1 MILNILLI
9 LLYLC
14 SNSYIQAL
22 DHAPELL
29 YERIGNRYSEAT
41 VHCLSVDPAYFSI
54 SLESSF
60 AHKES
65 SDLIQEKGI
74 AGISIDGIGNYFPF
88 SGNPTRICKINSSP
102 QKDFQVFFGGI
113 NGSSLF
119 DIDIITPRVVLKIAD
134 HKFPVND
141 INPSENSD
149 GIAIYT
155 PTFKKPTP
163 KSNLL
168 MEIVASKSHVTKVYP
183 QASGGGNTKIP
194 ANGFVCS
201 FNTQHPLASIA
212 ETLSEDETVPI
223 EVILSAN
230 LDLWNEM
237 DFFIEGNIL
246 DESNPSDLV
255 SAHTAVGITNENSI
269 IKFFFIEQNP
279 GLSLSHLALLMKEN
293 GCVKCLSL
301 STSLASTMVVDKQVY
316 ETKIKQSGAFSPV
329 KPKSSPFALVINH
342 K

>member
-119 DIDIITPRVVLKIAD
+119 DIGIITPRVVLKIAD
-134 HKFPVND
+134 HEFPVND

-194 ANGFVCS
+194 PNGFVCS
-201 FNTQHPLASIA
+201 LKTPHALAEVALQLA
-212 ETLSEDETVPI
+212 EDGTVPI
-223 EVILSAN
+223 EANLSASS
-230 LDLWNEM
+230 DLWNAM
-237 DFFIEGNIL
+237 DFFIEGNLL

-255 SAHTAVGITNENSI
+255 YAHTAVGITANSI

-279 GLSLSHLALLMKEN
+279 GLSLSQLALLMKEN
-293 GCVKCLSL
+293 GCVKSLSL
-301 STSLASTMVVDKQVY
+301 STSLASIMVVDKQVY